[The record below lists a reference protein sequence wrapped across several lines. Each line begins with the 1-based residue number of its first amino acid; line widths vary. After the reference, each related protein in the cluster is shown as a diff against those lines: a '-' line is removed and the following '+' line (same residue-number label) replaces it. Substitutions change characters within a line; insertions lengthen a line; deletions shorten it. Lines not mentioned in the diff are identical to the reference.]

1 MHDTLA
7 NRGRINYSK
16 YSNEELMQ
24 INSVTQQF
32 LSGEVDDIDQIDS
45 LRMIREI
52 FNSIRNE
59 YKRSFQHIESL
70 KRQMDENP
78 EKFKQLLQEQAD
90 ADEKAQTPEE
100 AKQEEAK

>member
-7 NRGRINYSK
+7 NRGRINYSR
-16 YSNEELMQ
+16 YTNEELMQ
-24 INSVTQQF
+24 INTLTNQF
-32 LSGEVDDIDQIDS
+32 LAGEVDDIEQIDS

-59 YKRSFQHIESL
+59 YKRSFQHIESI

-90 ADEKAQTPEE
+90 AEEKA
-100 AKQEEAK
+100 